1 MKLVSQRR
9 LLWPGD
15 VALKSWWPRHEDMV
29 CSPALSR
36 PQASEKIAA
45 PPPTTAG
52 ATSGRGASALALA
65 GAIAAVCPSSGSRSQ
80 PRAQKLGAA
89 TPTPLRRAATAD
101 PETTASDEDEDFD
114 YGAGKDYWDN
124 RYKKEEGKNFDWL
137 GDYEKFREF
146 IESATAS
153 LDGGPRSAKVL
164 DLGCGNAKLGE
175 EMYDDGFENITA
187 LDISEVA
194 IESMRQRNSETRPRI
209 DWVVGDA
216 FDLQLED
223 QSFDL
228 VIDKSTTDAVSCD
241 ADHIHE
247 NMTRMYGEVFRV
259 LKPGG
264 TFLVFSSVVDV
275 PQAALQLPHLSFD
288 VTEKEIYRPFSKLF
302 AFSARKCAE
311 APRASTEEAL
321 QQSRV
326 VDQRM
331 VQERQRLK
339 MARDAQVA
347 ADERLKE
354 TAPSSF
360 GVLD

>member
-1 MKLVSQRR
+1 M
-9 LLWPGD
+9 
-15 VALKSWWPRHEDMV
+15 ALPLA
-29 CSPALSR
+29 PAAALSR
-36 PQASEKIAA
+36 PGCPWLRIGPKISVAPAPTAS
-45 PPPTTAG
+45 G
-52 ATSGRGASALALA
+52 ATSGRGVAALALA
-65 GAIAAVCPSSGSRSQ
+65 GAIAAVTPSSGSRSH

-89 TPTPLRRAATAD
+89 KPIQLRRAATSD
-101 PETTASDEDEDFD
+101 PEAPTSDEDFD

-164 DLGCGNAKLGE
+164 DLGCGNAKLAE

-194 IESMRQRNSETRPRI
+194 IESMRQRNVEERPNI

-223 QSFDL
+223 ESFDL

-302 AFSARKCAE
+302 AFSARKRPE
-311 APRASTEEAL
+311 AARASTEEAL
-321 QQSRV
+321 RQSRV

-339 MARDAQVA
+339 MARDAQAA